1 MLYPEQVIEEVRLRN
16 DIIEVVSGYVKLE
29 RKGRSYW
36 GLCPFHSEKTPSFH
50 VEPNKQFFYCFG
62 CNKGGSV
69 IQFIMN
75 IENLEFVDA
84 LKLLADRAGIAL
96 PESEDPK
103 ERERARRRK
112 KIIELNRLAARFF
125 FSSLAGDNGLEA
137 RNYLY
142 RRGLSDKTIR
152 KFGLG
157 YSPAGWDELTRMLL
171 ENKYP
176 ESLLLESGLSVRSKS
191 GELID
196 RFRGRIMFPIFNIR
210 GNIIGFGGRV
220 LDGSMP
226 KYMNS
231 PDTPV
236 YNKSRELYGLN
247 YARTSSSKRL
257 LIVEGYMDVISLHQ
271 AGIDFAV
278 ASLGTALT
286 KMQGWILKKY
296 SEEVIIAYDS
306 DAAGRAAT
314 LRGLEILE
322 EAGCNVRVLIMPE
335 GKDPDEYVRN
345 NGPEKFK
352 NLIDRA
358 ISLLDYKIGVK
369 RNMHNLDTI
378 EDKLKLLNGIAD
390 ILSEHDNP
398 IEREL
403 YAKDYAQKY
412 GISYES
418 LQEEV
423 NKRMSRKNR
432 AGGYSAS
439 VRDRRGRTLAAQ
451 ISEDSD
457 IRYSELE
464 HMLLVIL
471 CQENRFFNLISENY
485 GLESYKDK
493 KAGEIARKLYRK
505 LEENNSC
512 VLAELVSDMDPGS
525 ASYLVRLSQTK
536 GEIKEPEKAI
546 RQILNKLAIL
556 KLEDQQK
563 QTIERIKNEQDGEVR
578 QQLGLEFSIRAERIA
593 ELKKMI

>member
-1 MLYPEQVIEEVRLRN
+1 MCIR
-16 DIIEVVSGYVKLE
+16 
-29 RKGRSYW
+29 
-36 GLCPFHSEKTPSFH
+36 
-50 VEPNKQFFYCFG
+50 
-62 CNKGGSV
+62 
-69 IQFIMN
+69 
-75 IENLEFVDA
+75 
-84 LKLLADRAGIAL
+84 DR
-96 PESEDPK
+96 
-103 ERERARRRK
+103 
-112 KIIELNRLAARFF
+112 
-125 FSSLAGDNGLEA
+125 
-137 RNYLY
+137 Y

-314 LRGLEILE
+314 LRGLEILA

-358 ISLLDYKIGVK
+358 ISLLDYKIMVR

-439 VRDRRGRTLAAQ
+439 VIDRRGRTLAAQ